1 MVIALV
7 HPVKRVGRVFWK
19 CLTANGLHIYR
30 TPAQLARI
38 AQNAHPERNVY

>member
-30 TPAQLARI
+30 TPAQLARL
-38 AQNAHPERNVY
+38 AQLAKQQPTLY